1 MNMETRISFSVIM
14 PTFNQSWFIR
24 RAIDS
29 LFKQTYTN
37 WELIIVNDGSTDE
50 TETFITDYMND
61 RRVRYIRNAYNTGL
75 GHALNQGLDVARYD
89 HIAYLPSDD
98 FYFDNHLESLSRA
111 FSGNDE
117 LFLVYSGVRYESRDS
132 LFYSPDVESKG
143 LHRGNCLQLV

>member
-1 MNMETRISFSVIM
+1 METRISFSVIM

-61 RRVRYIRNAYNTGL
+61 RRVRYIR
-75 GHALNQGLDVARYD
+75 
-89 HIAYLPSDD
+89 I
-98 FYFDNHLESLSRA
+98 
-111 FSGNDE
+111 
-117 LFLVYSGVRYESRDS
+117 
-132 LFYSPDVESKG
+132 
-143 LHRGNCLQLV
+143 